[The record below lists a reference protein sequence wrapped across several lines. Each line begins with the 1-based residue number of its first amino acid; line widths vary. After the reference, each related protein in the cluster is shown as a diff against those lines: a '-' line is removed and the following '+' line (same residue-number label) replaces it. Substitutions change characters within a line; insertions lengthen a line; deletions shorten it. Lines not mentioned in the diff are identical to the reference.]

1 VAEVNEV
8 PDVQS
13 QAVTIRQQKPV
24 MAAGGLM
31 QSVMP
36 RSFEEVQRLASTAV
50 AAGLYGQQ
58 SAKEKKQRESGTGYD
73 YVLDEKKAVA
83 QATMAILMGLEIGSP
98 PMQSLQNITVING
111 RCMIWGDLVPALVRG
126 NGHKMR
132 EWIDGD
138 GDNMVAHCEITR
150 GDTGEVIPGEFSVE
164 DAKRARLWQTE
175 AKVKKYHDKPPM
187 DNDSPWY
194 RFPKRMLQMRARG
207 FAARDGIADIM
218 KGMQVREE
226 HIDLDRDEYHDVTPG
241 KVNPFN
247 GRSLPDVPDVGA
259 TAIGTSARVVVPDVS
274 AEPTPEAKA
283 IQALA
288 KAASIDALDE
298 AIASLDE
305 AVARLPLVLKTY
317 DARKAA
323 LADGIPQ

>member
-8 PDVQS
+8 PSVQS
-13 QAVTIRQQKPV
+13 QSVAVRQPKPA
-24 MAAGGLM
+24 MIAGGLL

-36 RSFEEVQRLASTAV
+36 QSFEEVQRLASTAV

-58 SAKEKKQRESGTGYD
+58 SAKQKIKRDGANGYD
-73 YVLDEKKAVA
+73 YVFDEKQAVA

-132 EWIDGD
+132 EWIDGN
-138 GDNMVAHCEITR
+138 GDAMVAHCEIIR
-150 GDTGEVIPGEFSVE
+150 GDTGEAIHGEFSVD
-164 DAKRARLWQTE
+164 DAKQARLWQTE
-175 AKVKKYHDKPPM
+175 AKIKKYHDKPPV

-226 HIDLDRDEYHDVTPG
+226 HIDLERDEYQDIT
-241 KVNPFN
+241 VNPFS
-247 GRSLPDVPDVGA
+247 GRAVPNVPD
-259 TAIGTSARVVVPDVS
+259 IKQSINVPDIRTSTPNV
-274 AEPTPEAKA
+274 ETLTPEAKA
-283 IQALA
+283 IQSFA

-298 AIASLDE
+298 AIAVLDE
-305 AVARLPLVLKTY
+305 AVARLPLVLATY

-323 LADGIPQ
+323 LADGIRL